1 MSIKPAGDLG
11 RIVADEIDAQA
22 KRLHRYII
30 RRLSEAGDEAV
41 NAARKVVT
49 KSGLAG
55 SGKPYIVQTG
65 NLVSSIGYILIAN
78 GQVVKNSA
86 FTPVRGPKGDGTL
99 GSATGLQYAKKLV
112 AQYPTGYALIL
123 VAGMH
128 YASYVQDRGYDV
140 LASGQ
145 LFAEHLV
152 NKLMEKLRKSK
163 NLPSD

>member
-11 RIVADEIDAQA
+11 KIVADEIDAQA
-22 KRLHRYII
+22 KRLHRVIV
-30 RRLSEAGDEAV
+30 RRLTNAGEQAV
-41 NAARKVVT
+41 NAARSVVT
-49 KSGLAG
+49 AGGLAG
-55 SGKPYIVQTG
+55 SGKPYKVQTG
-65 NLVSSIGYILIAN
+65 NLVSSVGYILSAN
-78 GQVVKNSA
+78 GQVVSNSSFEA
-86 FTPVRGPKGDGTL
+86 VSGTAGNGST

-145 LFAEHLV
+145 LIAERLV
-152 NKLMEKLRKSK
+152 NQLRTKLASQ